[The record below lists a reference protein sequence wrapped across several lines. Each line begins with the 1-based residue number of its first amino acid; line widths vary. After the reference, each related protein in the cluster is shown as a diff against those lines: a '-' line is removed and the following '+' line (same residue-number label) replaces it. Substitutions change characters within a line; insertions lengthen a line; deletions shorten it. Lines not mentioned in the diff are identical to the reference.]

1 MNSKQTEIKRFHGKD
16 SMGKGRVISFL
27 SFWNS
32 ICFKIPQNFIWSFL
46 ANIVKLLFYGIQIK
60 HFYPKWQYAFI
71 KFLIGGVSTP
81 MLATTILAM
90 RANEQPN
97 TKTAKVPTET
107 AAIAEPSIVE
117 AQFEAQSAPI
127 LSTVTIEVENEL
139 NLFLEEDSCMQ
150 EALGECDSACCRC

>member
-1 MNSKQTEIKRFHGKD
+1 MRRSVYFKLYPRNIFGEFKADGNQERSHRNWDWTNGKD

-90 RANEQPN
+90 GVNEQPN
-97 TKTAKVPTET
+97 TKAAKVPTAKKHET
-107 AAIAEPSIVE
+107 CSSFATMHSK
-117 AQFEAQSAPI
+117 PI
-127 LSTVTIEVENEL
+127 KTL
-139 NLFLEEDSCMQ
+139 NYS
-150 EALGECDSACCRC
+150 

>member
-1 MNSKQTEIKRFHGKD
+1 
-16 SMGKGRVISFL
+16 MGKGRVISFL

-81 MLATTILAM
+81 ILATTILAM
-90 RANEQPN
+90 GANEQPN
-97 TKTAKVPTET
+97 TKTVKVPTAKKHET
-107 AAIAEPSIVE
+107 CSSFATMHSKPIKTERYLFYFKLLVKEFDVYNSQKIFTSHLISIIRLIVMRKE
-117 AQFEAQSAPI
+117 
-127 LSTVTIEVENEL
+127 
-139 NLFLEEDSCMQ
+139 
-150 EALGECDSACCRC
+150 

>member
-1 MNSKQTEIKRFHGKD
+1 
-16 SMGKGRVISFL
+16 MGKGRVISFL

-46 ANIVKLLFYGIQIK
+46 ANKVKLFFYGIQIK

-90 RANEQPN
+90 GANEQPN
-97 TKTAKVPTET
+97 TKAAKVPTAKNIKLVHLLQQCIRNRLQQTLCLFYFKLLVKEFDVYYSQKIFT
-107 AAIAEPSIVE
+107 SHLISIIRLIVMRKE
-117 AQFEAQSAPI
+117 
-127 LSTVTIEVENEL
+127 
-139 NLFLEEDSCMQ
+139 
-150 EALGECDSACCRC
+150 